1 MIRIAVVGDDWY
13 ISSRIERILL
23 SYDHISTYDLDIE
36 VFQNGLDYFKYLKNE
51 CNFDLI
57 FRYNRRKYM
66 IFELLQKIIDSALIQ
81 SFQNYLL
88 KIRNALTLST
98 ARAVFVFYGVFFITY
113 FLSFR
118 WFLFSILYGIKGKKK
133 RAKKN
138 AFWKQHRTL
147 AWFFLKNGVIEKM
160 EGTYPKASKLCVVYN
175 IVSLSFILFGT
186 LFLLLSIVSSLAYQL
201 FLDTAYLYIILVFF
215 PSTIFEFIFKV
226 LNRNK

>member
-1 MIRIAVVGDDWY
+1 MIRIAVVGDDWC

-81 SFQNYLL
+81 IFQNYLL

-147 AWFFLKNGVIEKM
+147 AWFF
-160 EGTYPKASKLCVVYN
+160 
-175 IVSLSFILFGT
+175 
-186 LFLLLSIVSSLAYQL
+186 
-201 FLDTAYLYIILVFF
+201 
-215 PSTIFEFIFKV
+215 
-226 LNRNK
+226 

>member
-1 MIRIAVVGDDWY
+1 
-13 ISSRIERILL
+13 
-23 SYDHISTYDLDIE
+23 
-36 VFQNGLDYFKYLKNE
+36 
-51 CNFDLI
+51 
-57 FRYNRRKYM
+57 M

-113 FLSFR
+113 FLFFR

-133 RAKKN
+133 RAKN

-160 EGTYPKASKLCVVYN
+160 GRNLSKSFKAMRSLQYCV
-175 IVSLSFILFGT
+175 
-186 LFLLLSIVSSLAYQL
+186 
-201 FLDTAYLYIILVFF
+201 IILYLIWYAFSFAFYSFF
-215 PSTIFEFIFKV
+215 ACLSAIFGYRISIYYFSFLPINYF
-226 LNRNK
+226 

>member
-1 MIRIAVVGDDWY
+1 
-13 ISSRIERILL
+13 
-23 SYDHISTYDLDIE
+23 
-36 VFQNGLDYFKYLKNE
+36 
-51 CNFDLI
+51 
-57 FRYNRRKYM
+57 M

-133 RAKKN
+133 RVKKN

-215 PSTIFEFIFKV
+215 PSTIFEFLFKV

>member
-1 MIRIAVVGDDWY
+1 
-13 ISSRIERILL
+13 
-23 SYDHISTYDLDIE
+23 
-36 VFQNGLDYFKYLKNE
+36 
-51 CNFDLI
+51 
-57 FRYNRRKYM
+57 M
-66 IFELLQKIIDSALIQ
+66 IFELLQKMIDSALIQ

-113 FLSFR
+113 FLFFR

-133 RAKKN
+133 RAKKCVLEAASN
-138 AFWKQHRTL
+138 ISLVFFWKMVL
-147 AWFFLKNGVIEKM
+147 LKKM

-215 PSTIFEFIFKV
+215 PSTIFEFIFNV

>member
-1 MIRIAVVGDDWY
+1 
-13 ISSRIERILL
+13 
-23 SYDHISTYDLDIE
+23 
-36 VFQNGLDYFKYLKNE
+36 
-51 CNFDLI
+51 
-57 FRYNRRKYM
+57 M

-147 AWFFLKNGVIEKM
+147 AWFFLKNSVIEKM

>member
-1 MIRIAVVGDDWY
+1 MM
-13 ISSRIERILL
+13 
-23 SYDHISTYDLDIE
+23 
-36 VFQNGLDYFKYLKNE
+36 LKKE
-51 CNFDLI
+51 
-57 FRYNRRKYM
+57 
-66 IFELLQKIIDSALIQ
+66 
-81 SFQNYLL
+81 
-88 KIRNALTLST
+88 
-98 ARAVFVFYGVFFITY
+98 
-113 FLSFR
+113 
-118 WFLFSILYGIKGKKK
+118 KKS
-133 RAKKN
+133 KKN